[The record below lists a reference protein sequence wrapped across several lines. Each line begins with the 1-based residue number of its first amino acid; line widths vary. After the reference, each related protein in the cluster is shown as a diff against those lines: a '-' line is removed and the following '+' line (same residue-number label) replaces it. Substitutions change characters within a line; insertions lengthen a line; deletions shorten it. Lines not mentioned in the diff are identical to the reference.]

1 MITPFFPS
9 KKSFVGSYVFD
20 QVNEINKQ
28 TKYNISIIKIVSL
41 FSREKDYFY
50 KDYKVCIFKIIDFPF
65 FFFPGIFNKINN
77 IRFKYFLKRKNIEN
91 ISVSHAHVSYP
102 ASYLQNILSCTKIIQ
117 HHGLDVLQL
126 LNGRVNFL
134 RRIYKD
140 YLIKNTINV
149 LNKADLNIGVSQKV
163 LDQLHQFVNYQPKN
177 EIVLYNGVDRTKF
190 YPLKK
195 MNDIF
200 TIGCIAN
207 FWKIKDHMTTIKS
220 IRRLIDTGVKI
231 KLRLIGTG
239 KTLNSCKKYVND
251 NNLSEFIL
259 FEKELE
265 HHKLNK
271 FYNEIDL
278 FVLPSYYEALGC
290 VYLESWATNTPFI
303 AVKNQGVSEII
314 PEDLKNLMLVSES
327 CPLDLS
333 KKINFFIENKVNIE
347 FDSKFDIRHTISDF
361 LKNNIFND

>member
-1 MITPFFPS
+1 MIFR
-9 KKSFVGSYVFD
+9 
-20 QVNEINKQ
+20 
-28 TKYNISIIKIVSL
+28 
-41 FSREKDYFY
+41 FS
-50 KDYKVCIFKIIDFPF
+50 
-65 FFFPGIFNKINN
+65 FFPGIFNKINN

-163 LDQLHQFVNYQPKN
+163 LDQLHQFINYQPKN

-220 IRRLIDTGVKI
+220 IRILIDTGVKI

-347 FDSKFDIRHTISDF
+347 FDYRYDIRHTISDF